1 MRSVSELALE
11 NPSPSS
17 CAGRT
22 PAGLAGQR
30 GAAGAGTPDTLQ
42 LLVAAQSAGPDLS
55 QFQENKDMK
64 HS

>member
-11 NPSPSS
+11 KAIPEQLRSAPSS
-17 CAGRT
+17 GR
-22 PAGLAGQR
+22 AGQR

-42 LLVAAQSAGPDLS
+42 LLVAAQSAGPDLR
-55 QFQENKDMK
+55 QFQEKKDMK